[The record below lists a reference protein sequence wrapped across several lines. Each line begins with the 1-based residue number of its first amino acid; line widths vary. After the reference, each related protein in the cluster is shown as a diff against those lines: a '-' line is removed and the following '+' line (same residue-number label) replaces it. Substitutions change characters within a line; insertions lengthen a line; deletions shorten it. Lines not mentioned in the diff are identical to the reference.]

1 MIIVNRLLSSMASD
15 DYREPLYFA
24 KVIEKNVAKDEIH
37 DRFGHTIFPEERYIK
52 AKYLR
57 SIRSKKQ
64 NYKQYSIM
72 ENYVFIKPDEV
83 FELFVEINQDLSIK
97 NDVYMELVRKSQDY

>member
-1 MIIVNRLLSSMASD
+1 MIGLATQ
-15 DYREPLYFA
+15 YFQ
-24 KVIEKNVAKDEIH
+24 KK
-37 DRFGHTIFPEERYIK
+37 YIK
-52 AKYLR
+52 AKYLK

-83 FELFVEINQDLSIK
+83 FESFVEINQDLSIK
-97 NDVYMELVRKSQDY
+97 NDVYVELVRKSQDY

>member
-1 MIIVNRLLSSMASD
+1 MLQ
-15 DYREPLYFA
+15 
-24 KVIEKNVAKDEIH
+24 KNEIH

-83 FELFVEINQDLSIK
+83 FEPFVEINQDLSIK